1 MLCHW
6 PLQNKHGL
14 PYPDSQGGITVETTL
29 IQTNSAPMGQH
40 PSSSRRLTR
49 PAMLI
54 LSRPP
59 VKSSVKAIWDGF
71 RMSKA
76 WGEALETYD
85 LPHE

>member
-1 MLCHW
+1 M
-6 PLQNKHGL
+6 
-14 PYPDSQGGITVETTL
+14 ETTL
-29 IQTNSAPMGQH
+29 METNSSPLH
-40 PSSSRRLTR
+40 PYSSSSHLTR
-49 PAMLI
+49 PAHLV

-59 VKSSVKAIWDGF
+59 ARSSVKAIWDGF

>member
-1 MLCHW
+1 M
-6 PLQNKHGL
+6 
-14 PYPDSQGGITVETTL
+14 ETTL
-29 IQTNSAPMGQH
+29 METNSSPLRQYSN
-40 PSSSRRLTR
+40 SSHLTR
-49 PAMLI
+49 PARLI

-59 VKSSVKAIWDGF
+59 AKSSVKAIWDGF

>member
-1 MLCHW
+1 M
-6 PLQNKHGL
+6 
-14 PYPDSQGGITVETTL
+14 ETTL
-29 IQTNSAPMGQH
+29 IQTSGTPITQYSG
-40 PSSSRRLTR
+40 SSRPTR
-49 PAMLI
+49 PARLI

-59 VKSSVKAIWDGF
+59 AKSSVKAIWDGF

>member
-1 MLCHW
+1 MH
-6 PLQNKHGL
+6 
-14 PYPDSQGGITVETTL
+14 
-29 IQTNSAPMGQH
+29 TNSASMAQH
-40 PSSSRRLTR
+40 LSSSRRLTR

-76 WGEALETYD
+76 WSEALDTYD
-85 LPHE
+85 LASE

>member
-1 MLCHW
+1 M
-6 PLQNKHGL
+6 
-14 PYPDSQGGITVETTL
+14 ETTL
-29 IQTNSAPMGQH
+29 IQTSSTSGAQYPT
-40 PSSSRRLTR
+40 SSRRLTR
-49 PAMLI
+49 PALLI

>member
-1 MLCHW
+1 M
-6 PLQNKHGL
+6 
-14 PYPDSQGGITVETTL
+14 ETTL
-29 IQTNSAPMGQH
+29 MET
-40 PSSSRRLTR
+40 SSSSLWQYANSSRLLR
-49 PAMLI
+49 PARLV

-59 VKSSVKAIWDGF
+59 ARSSVKAIWDGF